1 MLICG
6 TFYGL
11 FIIKLIS
18 MKSNMSALSFVI
30 AFTFLAVSP
39 AFSQDTSQ
47 NQKLTEEH
55 TYPIRPNK
63 RKYSI
68 SGTHHIYRDTRLGG
82 SSPYFNTYQKND
94 YGAGA
99 ITTDPNKG
107 MGVTKYPQD
116 RLDSSNMG
124 NKMQSEPRLGGSS
137 PEHRTYE
144 SNDYG
149 AGAITTNP
157 HKDNNIGRSGRKI
170 VYPAQDSSKK

>member
-1 MLICG
+1 MLIYG

-11 FIIKLIS
+11 FINKLIS
-18 MKSNMSALSFVI
+18 MKSKMSTYSFVI
-30 AFTFLAVSP
+30 AFTILAISP

-63 RKYSI
+63 RKYNI
-68 SGTHHIYRDTRLGG
+68 SGKRHIYRDTRLGG

-107 MGVTKYPQD
+107 MGMAHYPAGQF
-116 RLDSSNMG
+116 DSSNMS
-124 NKMQSEPRLGGSS
+124 NKMHSETRLGGSS
-137 PEHRTYE
+137 PGHRTYQ

-157 HKDNNIGRSGRKI
+157 HKDNSSGRSSRNI
-170 VYPAQDSSKK
+170 SYPARDSTKK

>member
-1 MLICG
+1 MLIYG

-11 FIIKLIS
+11 FINKLIS
-18 MKSNMSALSFVI
+18 MKSKMSTFSILI
-30 AFTFLAVSP
+30 TFTVLAMSP
-39 AFSQDTSQ
+39 VFSQDTSQ

-63 RKYSI
+63 RKYNI
-68 SGTHHIYRDTRLGG
+68 SGKHHIYRDTRLGG

-107 MGVTKYPQD
+107 IGVAHD
-116 RLDSSNMG
+116 RAGQFDSSIMR
-124 NKMQSEPRLGGSS
+124 NKMHGETRLGGSS
-137 PEHRTYE
+137 PGHRTYQ
-144 SNDYG
+144 SNDYD

-157 HKDNNIGRSGRKI
+157 HKDNNSSRSSRNI
-170 VYPAQDSSKK
+170 VYPARDSTKK

>member
-1 MLICG
+1 
-6 TFYGL
+6 
-11 FIIKLIS
+11 
-18 MKSNMSALSFVI
+18 MKSNVSAFSFVI

-55 TYPIRPNK
+55 NQKLTEEHTYPIRPTK
-63 RKYSI
+63 RKYGI
-68 SGTHHIYRDTRLGG
+68 SGTPHIYRDTRLGG

-116 RLDSSNMG
+116 QLDSSNMG
-124 NKMQSEPRLGGSS
+124 NKMHSEPRLGGSS
-137 PEHRTYE
+137 LGHRSYQ

-149 AGAITTNP
+149 AGAIKTNP
-157 HKDNNIGRSGRKI
+157 HKHNNIGRSSRNI
-170 VYPAQDSSKK
+170 VYPAQDSNKK